1 VIILVIFS
9 LEKGT
14 AVRFKIFLIFLIS
27 AVFANAKVVEVLH
40 LGKTYPFAEEDFLV
54 ALHKYIQTHK
64 KEIDKKL
71 QKIRKEAKQKII
83 KFKPQGINPLTP
95 ATKNRTFYPDL
106 TYTLPYDIKD
116 AQGNI
121 IYPKGFKFNPA
132 NYVRLPYTIV
142 VINGERKEE
151 LKWAEKNGYFNN
163 IHYRIFLTDGNWYE
177 IMKKYKTQVYYCM
190 PQIEKRF
197 KLKHTPSIIT
207 QIGNKIEVK
216 EICLECKDD
225 KKNNLNSKINT
236 KEKEKN

>member
-1 VIILVIFS
+1 M
-9 LEKGT
+9 
-14 AVRFKIFLIFLIS
+14 RFRIFLLIPT
-27 AVFANAKVVEVLH
+27 VILNAKVIEILH
-40 LGKTYPFAEEDFLV
+40 VGKTYPFAEKDLLV
-54 ALHKYIQTHK
+54 LLHKYIKSHK
-64 KEIDKKL
+64 KEIAKKL
-71 QKIRKEAKQKII
+71 QKIKKEAKKKII
-83 KFKPQGINPLTP
+83 NFKPQGINPLTP
-95 ATKNRTFYPDL
+95 APKNRVFYPDL

-116 AQGNI
+116 TQGRV

-142 VINGERKEE
+142 VINGNRKEE

-207 QIGNKIEVK
+207 QIGNKIEVR
-216 EICLECKDD
+216 EICLKCK
-225 KKNNLNSKINT
+225 NT
-236 KEKEKN
+236 RKEK